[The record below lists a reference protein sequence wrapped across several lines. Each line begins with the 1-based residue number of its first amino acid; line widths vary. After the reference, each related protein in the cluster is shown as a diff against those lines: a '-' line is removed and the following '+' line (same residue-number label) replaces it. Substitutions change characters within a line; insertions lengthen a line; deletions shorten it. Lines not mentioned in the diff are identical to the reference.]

1 MTWQDDSETRS
12 AFSFDRGMVE
22 LDGEEAPAN
31 VSLNRNI
38 ALLNI

>member
-1 MTWQDDSETRS
+1 MTWKDDLETRS
-12 AFSFDRGMVE
+12 GFSIDRGIVK

-38 ALLNI
+38 ALLNV

>member
-1 MTWQDDSETRS
+1 MTWKDDLEIRS
-12 AFSFDRGMVE
+12 GFSIDQGIVE

-38 ALLNI
+38 ALLNV